1 MFSINCWRS
10 SLWKS
15 IVPQSSVAILEEQSA
30 RPWVLSLIYTYS
42 PRCPNDRED
51 QYRNVWSL
59 FFKNLPQH
67 VTHATWI
74 RLTEDLEERKNF
86 NVLRSSMVRTS
97 QRENEMIIEAWSITQ
112 VGVRP
117 PLLNCKI
124 HNSIHQVGVKRLF
137 LMSDSHYFSVSRTRL
152 YNCASL
158 MPLATGYLLGEVIT
172 TVRIAGSNQCLKN
185 RLEQWKL
192 GGSTKRQTM
201 LDLDTL
207 NPPLSILWPPPSANE
222 EIKLRWDWLMVAFC
236 ANMFPL
242 LFLQLACHEMQYA
255 RTDLREYSDH
265 FHQKSIPAQGSNPCS
280 P

>member
-1 MFSINCWRS
+1 MKVKRSPIIRCHTQGTVSPALSFVSNIYLLASMSKWSRRSISKRMVSILQNPSSACDSRYLNPTHGRS
-10 SLWKS
+10 GG
-15 IVPQSSVAILEEQSA
+15 
-30 RPWVLSLIYTYS
+30 T
-42 PRCPNDRED
+42 
-51 QYRNVWSL
+51 
-59 FFKNLPQH
+59 KNS
-67 VTHATWI
+67 
-74 RLTEDLEERKNF
+74 
-86 NVLRSSMVRTS
+86 NVLRSPMVRTS
-97 QRENEMIIEAWSITQ
+97 QRKNEMIIEVWSVTQ

-207 NPPLSILWPPPSANE
+207 NPQLSISWPPPSANE

-236 ANMFPL
+236 ANKFPL
-242 LFLQLACHEMQYA
+242 SFLQLACHEMQYA
-255 RTDLREYSDH
+255 RTDLWEYSDH
-265 FHQKSIPAQGSNPCS
+265 FHQKSIPA
-280 P
+280 